1 MQTIYSFTQFF
12 NSICLAH
19 PNIETFNVSDDMF
32 DADTAKQTLFPL
44 AYMVLNNATIN
55 GYSAMTYN
63 VNLIVMDRVTDV
75 TQDSTG
81 KFNSITK
88 DYKGI
93 THLLDV
99 WNNQKGICP
108 YSGVNLVLPSY
119 SNKNNQIYVASL
131 DRIDSS
137 KKYSKGNIQ
146 FVSASLNYMKGQM
159 THDET
164 IVLCKIIAL
173 FWAKKE

>member
-1 MQTIYSFTQFF
+1 MSVCKTCKKDFLSKTRHKDC
-12 NSICLAH
+12 SKCR
-19 PNIETFNVSDDMF
+19 
-32 DADTAKQTLFPL
+32 
-44 AYMVLNNATIN
+44 
-55 GYSAMTYN
+55 YN
-63 VNLIVMDRVTDV
+63 K
-75 TQDSTG
+75 S
-81 KFNSITK
+81 
-88 DYKGI
+88 KGI
-93 THLLDV
+93 CPDCGCIISKQAIRCLICYKKSIKGVKTPLDEYTGFREFINRAKRRNRFGDITLDDLLDV